1 MKRWLVAVATF
12 GVMGA
17 LASPAV
23 AAQAAT
29 MVLKSGERVSGELVD
44 MGGSGFTVRV
54 SGTTRQIPTA
64 EVAVIDFAGDGTNFP
79 QSELDQVTGSQHV
92 AVLSNGQS
100 VTGRLRD
107 VSGSQPLK
115 ISLDTNSGARDFNST
130 EIRRIYLARPG
141 TTGSTSTAS
150 TAPGANTVRVAANQ
164 LWTDSGI
171 VVRRGDRV
179 TFNASGQIQLSGDSN
194 DTATPAGAASGRR
207 PSSPMPQ
214 VLAGGLIGRIGDSQ
228 PFGIGNQTQALEMPA
243 DGRLYL
249 GVNDDQIADNRGEF
263 TVQVQRVAGPLRR
276 R

>member
-1 MKRWLVAVATF
+1 MRRWLVAVATF
-12 GVMGA
+12 GVMAA

-64 EVAVIDFAGDGTNFP
+64 EVAVIDFAGDGTNLP

-92 AVLSNGQS
+92 AVLSSGQS
-100 VTGRLRD
+100 VAGRLRD

-115 ISLDTNSGARDFNST
+115 ISMDTSSGARDFNST

-141 TTGSTSTAS
+141 TSSSTSTAS
-150 TAPGANTVRVAANQ
+150 TAPGANTIRVAANQ
-164 LWTDSGI
+164 LWSDTGI

-179 TFNASGQIQLSGDSN
+179 SFNASGQIQLSGDSN
-194 DTATPAGAASGRR
+194 DTATPAGARSGRR
-207 PSSPMPQ
+207 PSGPMPQ

-249 GVNDDQIADNRGEF
+249 GVNDDQIADNHGEF
-263 TVQVQRVAGPLRR
+263 TVQIQRVAGPLRR